1 MNFLRTM
8 QPYKGGR
15 FKGKLSGEEFGI
27 RCPYHVDTDPS
38 LYVNLESGM
47 FHCLGCEES
56 GWIPDLVATLENTT
70 YEEAVEI
77 IESRGGDL
85 HVGKRNRR
93 LQGALRRSDRTVD
106 ESLFE
111 SFFPVQKQSAYMNY
125 LLDRNITYK
134 TASAFDL
141 REGPL
146 YDQKWG
152 QRIIYPVRDGQGRLR
167 SIKGRSIR
175 PASGL
180 RYREL
185 EGSKSSAGLFYSS
198 IPAKPAKYVYVT
210 EGPFDA
216 MAVFQVKF
224 KPVVAMSATTL
235 SGDQCLLLKRFGLHP
250 IVMLDPIRPGTESKR
265 RDVEQ
270 KIRNTLSGYFA
281 RYTVLSIKAES
292 DLADLGAEDEIG
304 LAKLLEKIKKGVE
317 NESKNKVKKGSDT
330 IAKKGK
336 RKSR

>member
-15 FKGKLSGEEFGI
+15 FKGKISGEEFGI

-70 YEEAVEI
+70 YEDAVQI

-85 HVGKRNRR
+85 QVGKRNRR
-93 LQGALRRSDRTVD
+93 IQGAVRRSERLVD
-106 ESLFE
+106 EALLE
-111 SFFPVQKQSAYMNY
+111 SFFPVQKQSAYMDY
-125 LLDRNITYK
+125 LAERNITHK
-134 TASAFDL
+134 TALAFDL
-141 REGPL
+141 REGPI

-185 EGSKSSAGLFYSS
+185 EGSKASAGLFYVS
-198 IPAKPAKYVYVT
+198 IPARPARYVFVT

-216 MAVFQVKF
+216 MAVYQVKYR
-224 KPVVAMSATTL
+224 PVVAMSATSL
-235 SGDQCLLLKRFGLHP
+235 SGEQCLLLKKFGLHP

-281 RYTVLSIKAES
+281 RYTVLSIEANM
-292 DLADLGAEDEIG
+292 DFADLGASSP
-304 LAKLLEKIKKGVE
+304 AKLEKVLAKIKKGVE
-317 NESKNKVKKGSDT
+317 NESKNKVKKGSQP
-330 IAKKGK
+330 KSEKGK
-336 RKSR
+336 KRSG